1 MTAPR
6 LPVWAHRLEVTG
18 WALLTGSTVVLAIG
32 YGHDREWIRAALAV
46 AAFGVAVRGLRRVLR
61 RGPSTADEQRRRV
74 SRAAAPEWPAER
86 LLGLARDRGVD
97 IGTRDD
103 RVALVKALRTADPRL
118 SLLDAKNL
126 VDGLDTRGPGGN
138 PLSGGPTSS

>member
-6 LPVWAHRLEVTG
+6 LPVGGHRLEVTG
-18 WALLTGSTVVLAIG
+18 WASLTVSTVVLAIG
-32 YGHDREWIRAALAV
+32 YVLDREWIRAALWV
-46 AAFGVAVRGLRRVLR
+46 AAFGIAVRGLRRVFR
-61 RGPSTADEQRRRV
+61 RGPTTADERRRAV
-74 SRAAAPEWPAER
+74 SRAAALEWPAER

-97 IGTRDD
+97 VGTRDD
-103 RVALVKALRTADPRL
+103 QIALIKALRTADPRL

-126 VDGLDTRGPGGN
+126 VDGLDTRDPGGN